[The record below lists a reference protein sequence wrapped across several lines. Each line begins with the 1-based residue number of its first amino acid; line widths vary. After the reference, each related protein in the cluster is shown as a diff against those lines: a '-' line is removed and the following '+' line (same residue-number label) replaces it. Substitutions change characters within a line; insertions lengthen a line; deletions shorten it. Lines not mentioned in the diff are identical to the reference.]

1 MNRIIFSP
9 IKSTLCFVLFFFLIG
24 TTEATCFYRHQLF
37 KMQNSS
43 YMDIHNFL
51 KMEGWDLAELNSII
65 ESNSDLSFTKSS
77 FPKNYG
83 ERVVIYFSRSYGNII
98 HMELSP
104 SCFQTI
110 SLNEFGNLNKK
121 FHVEQNK
128 IIKEHQY
135 GNQIIQLVE
144 YASTELTNP
153 EILIFN
159 EELKNQVNFLISQP
173 QELKIEERIEERIE
187 EIDLRYNVEKEK
199 ADEIFELV
207 DEQPIFPGGMEGWN
221 KYLSDNLIYPT
232 QARRMGVEGTVIVV
246 FVINTDGSIQDVEVL
261 RGIGGGCDEV
271 VINLVKNSPNWEP
284 GKHRGR
290 PVRTRM
296 RLPMK
301 FKLG

>member
-1 MNRIIFSP
+1 M
-9 IKSTLCFVLFFFLIG
+9 
-24 TTEATCFYRHQLF
+24 
-37 KMQNSS
+37 
-43 YMDIHNFL
+43 
-51 KMEGWDLAELNSII
+51 
-65 ESNSDLSFTKSS
+65 
-77 FPKNYG
+77 
-83 ERVVIYFSRSYGNII
+83 
-98 HMELSP
+98 
-104 SCFQTI
+104 
-110 SLNEFGNLNKK
+110 
-121 FHVEQNK
+121 
-128 IIKEHQY
+128 
-135 GNQIIQLVE
+135 
-144 YASTELTNP
+144 
-153 EILIFN
+153 
-159 EELKNQVNFLISQP
+159 ISQP

-290 PVRTRM
+290 PVRTRV